1 MNKARQNREVP
12 QGKSPGYSTLLI
24 ILFGYR
30 FTYIS
35 ESEKDRVNRAVLT
48 DCTRAHGPSWISEI
62 LFGTFFVQT
71 IFFPPP
77 VFTFMLLPTGGGC
90 PLRRRPPADSQ
101 GGGIIHSLK
110 RLYMMH
116 GLFLFVEPTGGPHA
130 VLAGDVGQICY
141 LAGC

>member
-48 DCTRAHGPSWISEI
+48 DCTRAHGPSWITEI
-62 LFGTFFVQT
+62 RFGIFFVQT
-71 IFFPPP
+71 ILFPPR
-77 VFTFMLLPTGGGC
+77 FLPLCFYPREEGA
-90 PLRRRPPADSQ
+90 L
-101 GGGIIHSLK
+101 
-110 RLYMMH
+110 
-116 GLFLFVEPTGGPHA
+116 
-130 VLAGDVGQICY
+130 
-141 LAGC
+141 